1 MLNVNRLHVPIKRDF
16 QTGQKPETSTPL
28 VCQLQKTHPL
38 IRCREVESKERKTT
52 DHEGVS

>member
-1 MLNVNRLHVPIKRDF
+1 MNRLHVPIKRDF

-38 IRCREVESKERKTT
+38 IRCREVENKERKMT
-52 DHEGVS
+52 DHAGVS